1 MLKRLS
7 LFLVAALFTASVSAA
22 PEVGDLAPDFTLPG
36 SDGEQY
42 TLRASRQTR
51 GDRIFSESLHR
62 RLNYRMQGAA

>member
-7 LFLVAALFTASVSAA
+7 LFLVTAFFAASVSAA

-42 TLRASRQTR
+42 TLSELR
-51 GDRIFSESLHR
+51 GKHVVIAFFPKAFT
-62 RLNYRMQGAA
+62 GG